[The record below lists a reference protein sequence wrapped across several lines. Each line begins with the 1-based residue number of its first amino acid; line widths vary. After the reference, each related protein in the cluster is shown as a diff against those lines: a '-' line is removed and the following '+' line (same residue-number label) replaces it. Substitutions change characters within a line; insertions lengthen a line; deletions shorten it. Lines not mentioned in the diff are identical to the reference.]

1 MRMHIRMFGC
11 MYVHM
16 NERMYVSMYL
26 CIYVSMY
33 VCTYVCMYVCMNEC
47 MHILY
52 LYIYIQ
58 KLNPPPESQRPTGH
72 ILHVHETSSLT
83 PQVPTV

>member
-1 MRMHIRMFGC
+1 MHVCMHAC
-11 MYVHM
+11 MY
-16 NERMYVSMYL
+16 E
-26 CIYVSMY
+26 
-33 VCTYVCMYVCMNEC
+33 CMYECMNEC

-72 ILHVHETSSLT
+72 ILHVHETSWAKCRASSPRMQPEVARRRHGYQGLDR
-83 PQVPTV
+83 VGV